1 VFWQYVIGGIF
12 EGVMAKVIASVL
24 LFFSFYLGIMRRRL
38 MAGAMMLI
46 ISAAITYLGG
56 ILKMIF

>member
-1 VFWQYVIGGIF
+1 
-12 EGVMAKVIASVL
+12 MAKVIASVL